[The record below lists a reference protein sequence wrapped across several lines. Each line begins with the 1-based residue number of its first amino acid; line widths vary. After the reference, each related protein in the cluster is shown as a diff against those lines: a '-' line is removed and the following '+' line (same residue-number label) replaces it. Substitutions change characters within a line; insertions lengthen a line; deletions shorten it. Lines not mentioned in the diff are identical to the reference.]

1 MNSGM
6 ILSSLSIWNILSIV
20 SIHLFLRPSKVSK
33 SFLRANASSEF
44 FSSNETQNSTS
55 YSATSNQQQS
65 SQNNSSNLNVER
77 NTSENLNERTRNL
90 RDETPN
96 VLTYFLDT
104 ISNNQYDIASSL
116 TDASGNLLNNIFN
129 DTLSDP
135 STILTLLTALNNRN
149 QR

>member
-1 MNSGM
+1 MKQQQEELDIVCRYDIRDFNS
-6 ILSSLSIWNILSIV
+6 
-20 SIHLFLRPSKVSK
+20 
-33 SFLRANASSEF
+33 NASSEF